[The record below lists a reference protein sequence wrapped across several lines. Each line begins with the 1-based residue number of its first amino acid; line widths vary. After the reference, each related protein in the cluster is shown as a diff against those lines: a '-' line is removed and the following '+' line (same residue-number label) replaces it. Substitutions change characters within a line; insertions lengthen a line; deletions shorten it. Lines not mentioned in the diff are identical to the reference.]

1 MSCVIIH
8 ENGEETSDTVATKTY
23 GTLQHTW
30 KTPTYEIHL
39 YAKKRGKAGTENKFE
54 FPPPMDTPLL
64 FGKCLLINPAG
75 DLTIELWRE
84 FYEST
89 MKFEDIEASECESED
104 EVVEGAEY
112 SNGYLKDD
120 FVVSDNELEEEAYKN

>member
-8 ENGEETSDTVATKTY
+8 ENGEETSDTVAHKTY

-64 FGKCLLINPAG
+64 FGKCLLMNPAG
-75 DLTIELWRE
+75 DLTLEMWRE

-89 MKFEDIEASECESED
+89 MQFEDIEASECESED
-104 EVVEGAEY
+104 EVIEGGEY
-112 SNGYLKDD
+112 TNGYLKDD

>member
-1 MSCVIIH
+1 M
-8 ENGEETSDTVATKTY
+8 
-23 GTLQHTW
+23 
-30 KTPTYEIHL
+30 
-39 YAKKRGKAGTENKFE
+39 
-54 FPPPMDTPLL
+54 

-75 DLTIELWRE
+75 DLTLEMWRE

-89 MKFEDIEASECESED
+89 MQFEDIEESECESED
-104 EVVEGAEY
+104 EVVEGEY

>member
-8 ENGEETSDTVATKTY
+8 ENGEETSDTVAHKTY

-30 KTPTYEIHL
+30 KTSTYEIHL

-54 FPPPMDTPLL
+54 FPPPMDTPLF
-64 FGKCLLINPAG
+64 FGKCLLMNPSG
-75 DLTIELWRE
+75 DLTVEMWRD

-89 MKFEDIEASECESED
+89 MQFEDIASESESE
-104 EVVEGAEY
+104 EEKVEGGEY